1 MDLATLTKIITPYF
15 KGTFELPKAKN
26 PANELLHIVG
36 VSSGIDSTATA
47 LCLKVL
53 FPDTIFK
60 FVFTD
65 TKWEVNGTL
74 SALRKI
80 EHFLGERIIH
90 LSAPHGLL
98 EQIEKTGGYI
108 PSQRNR
114 FCTGYQKIKPFQQFI
129 DKLKSNTN
137 NGQVEV
143 ANYTGIRADEPTR
156 EGAVFSGDTSNNF
169 PLQALGLNKE
179 DVNNIV
185 NMTVGIPLYY
195 MEKSRSGC
203 KLCIYARR
211 SEVVDAW
218 HKEPL
223 SLERAADFEVMPKS
237 VKDTYND
244 LPLLVAKELS
254 ISRNWMSYVRPDW
267 IGYPKVGSQG
277 SRGKNQHNR
286 TLDLFSEHSKHLYVA
301 VEYLYHQGIPG
312 MALPQVYRENI
323 ITYSTSLGGLK
334 LALKHFWLHR
344 LQTKELHDLV
354 NTTHAGMIEN
364 KQIAIVQVEVDNFD
378 SLVPQKPEET
388 FTWQSDKKPLL
399 AIRKTLA
406 LIEHILLCEGLRQDN
421 NHKVEQISKEYGR
434 VLNFSEYEKPDYDVL
449 IDDIDIEDSPVICNV
464 CSR

>member
-1 MDLATLTKIITPYF
+1 MDLAKLTKIITPYF
-15 KGTFELPKAKN
+15 KGSFELPKAQN
-26 PANELLHIVG
+26 PDNELLHIVG

-53 FPDTIFK
+53 FPTIPFK

-65 TKWEVNGTL
+65 TQWEVDGTL

-80 EHFLGERIIH
+80 EHFLGESIIY

-98 EQIEKTGGYI
+98 EQIEMNGGYI

-129 DKLKSNTN
+129 DSLKTRTN
-137 NGQVEV
+137 NGNVEV

-156 EGAVFSGDTSNNF
+156 EGAQFSGDTSNNF

-185 NMTVGIPLYY
+185 NQTVGIPLYY
-195 MEKSRSGC
+195 MDKSRSGC

-211 SEVVDAW
+211 SEVIDAW
-218 HKEPL
+218 ANEPV
-223 SLERAADFEVMPKS
+223 SMERAAVFEVLPQPLI
-237 VKDTYND
+237 DTYKNI
-244 LPLLVAKELS
+244 PESVAKALS
-254 ISRNWMSYVRPDW
+254 ISRNWMGYVRPDW
-267 IGYPKVGSQG
+267 IGYPKVGSQ
-277 SRGKNQHNR
+277 SNRGKKQR
-286 TLDLFSEHSKHLYVA
+286 SETMDLFSEQAKDLYVA
-301 VEYLYHQGIPG
+301 VEYLYHKGIPG
-312 MALPQVYRENI
+312 MALPQIYREKI

-354 NTTHAGMIEN
+354 DPTNDGMIEN
-364 KQIAIVQVEVDNFD
+364 KQIAIIQVEVDDFN
-378 SLVPQKPEET
+378 SLVPEKPHET

-399 AIRKTLA
+399 AIRKTVAILD
-406 LIEHILLCEGLRQDN
+406 HILLCEGLRQDGN
-421 NHKVEQISKEYGR
+421 KQVENLSKEYGR
-434 VLNFSEYEKPDYDVL
+434 VLNFAEYNKPAHEDLV
-449 IDDIDIEDSPVICNV
+449 DDIDIEDSPVICNV